1 MKALKCLGCRSVVV
15 VLDGTCGY
23 CAKCNIALQEDH
35 FLDQEL
41 KLEKDPPIKIIKKK
55 KTKIKKTKKR
65 KSKKKKC

>member
-1 MKALKCLGCRSVVV
+1 MKALKCLGCRSVIV

-41 KLEKDPPIKIIKKK
+41 KLKKDDRIKITKTKKN
-55 KTKIKKTKKR
+55 KIKKTKKR
-65 KSKKKKC
+65 NSKKKKC